1 MWKKK
6 KDPLLELLGYDSEQD
21 FVTADDVLK
30 EQMNRI
36 MDGDLVL
43 IVETAGL
50 KTLSAAEIAG
60 WSGIVKGHASRYV
73 RRFFEKSF
81 FTVDDVE
88 EDADE
93 TKATIHLIGETVSG
107 EELCRRALKTLAKH
121 KDALQLFE
129 GKPDM
134 RKIGRAMD
142 LINVEIAALTT
153 APVEGSI
160 TMEKQNGQWKLTDSD
175 ALSRVMIRGSLVELE
190 QVMQNAFAKKLK
202 IEN

>member
-1 MWKKK
+1 MWRKK

-36 MDGDLVL
+36 MDGDLAL

-73 RRFFEKSF
+73 RHFFEKSS

-121 KDALQLFE
+121 KDTLQLFE

-134 RKIGRAMD
+134 RKIGGAMD
-142 LINVEIAALTT
+142 LINTEIAALTT
-153 APVEGSI
+153 APVEGVV